1 MKAIIVSTEDPA
13 SINIRDRL
21 LEMEKWDKKGSFR
34 DMPAYFYG
42 EYAML
47 QHSGPHIYAEGIDR
61 DISAFLGERPEVL
74 IFASMHKSESGKSCL
89 TVHPVGNYGK
99 AEFGGK
105 ERMLSMSSPEM
116 MTEALRLM
124 EAKNTLDD
132 FSVSY
137 EVTHHGPYLEIPA
150 FFIEIG
156 SKEEEWSNRMAG
168 ELISEV
174 LLELERFR
182 EKGEVIAIGIGG
194 GHYAPRFTDI
204 ALQTRVSF
212 GHMAPGYAV
221 KNLDE
226 DMLKQMV
233 SRSRAKY
240 VYFHKAGLKRSEI
253 SRFSSI
259 LEDIGIK
266 RARSMNFDKI

>member
-1 MKAIIVSTEDPA
+1 MKAIIVSTEDSA

-21 LEMEKWDKKGSFR
+21 LEMENWDKRGNFR
-34 DMPAYFYG
+34 GMPAYFYG
-42 EYAML
+42 EYVML
-47 QHSGPHIYAEGIDR
+47 QHSEPHIYAEGIDEE
-61 DISAFLGERPEVL
+61 ISEFLGERPEVL

-99 AEFGGK
+99 AESGGK
-105 ERMLSMSSPEM
+105 NRTLSMSSPEM

-124 EAKNTLDD
+124 KAKNTLDD

-156 SKEEEWSNRMAG
+156 SKEEEWRNRRAG
-168 ELISEV
+168 EVISEV

-204 ALQTRVSF
+204 ALHMRMSF
-212 GHMAPGYAV
+212 GHMAPKYAV
-221 KNLDE
+221 KNLEE
-226 DMLKQMV
+226 DVLEQM
-233 SRSRAKY
+233 RSMSGAEY

-253 SRFSSI
+253 SRFAEI
-259 LEDIGIK
+259 LENIGIK
-266 RARSMNFDKI
+266 RARSRNFDKI